1 MRAKTLPF
9 VSDFRREKNIFLC
22 KKMAKRGETWSE
34 KETSAL
40 IAIWANDEIQRK
52 LSNTRKNSEIFK
64 KISKDLKAVN
74 GIERDYVQ
82 CRNKIKQLK
91 SVYKKYKDSQTTQK
105 VQGLSDNTTSE
116 AGRKKPPKFFD
127 DMDNFL
133 NDKPDAT
140 GIANAIDTSDDT
152 VNETEDESDVSVD
165 IGKIII
171 IISFSLKV
179 VPHGK
184 CIVNLFKFSKMGPV
198 FTVCYH

>member
-1 MRAKTLPF
+1 
-9 VSDFRREKNIFLC
+9 
-22 KKMAKRGETWSE
+22 MAKRGETLSE

-52 LSNTRKNSEIFK
+52 LSNTHKNSEIFK

-91 SVYKKYKDSQTTQK
+91 SVYKKYKDSQTTS
-105 VQGLSDNTTSE
+105 G

-140 GIANAIDTSDDT
+140 GVANAIDTSDDT

-184 CIVNLFKFSKMGPV
+184 CIVNLFKFLKMGPV